1 MTREHM
7 ATLKLAAASVAAFLA
22 MATALA
28 LFMVRV
34 NPPFL

>member
-1 MTREHM
+1 MKR
-7 ATLKLAAASVAAFLA
+7 AVGLLAWLLVT
-22 MATALA
+22 ATALA